1 MNARIVPPPET
12 GAPRGRHIVVL
23 ALRRSGT
30 TALWRLLRQDP
41 RHTCYDEPFSPLLRR
56 LPANNAKRTW
66 DEFIALRARDPK
78 AWAARFAPVPRAEEL
93 CDPLTPQQAD
103 YLAFLAAGGPVV
115 IDETRAT
122 GKLKG
127 IAGVLDHPVVI
138 HLYRHPVAFA
148 SSHMIASQ
156 NRKFLRRQLHRLG
169 FFHRWF
175 YFDAWGME
183 AHWRAPLRAR
193 TEGWLVA
200 EGVAPPPAPRAP
212 AIHKLLAVWLASYRQ
227 LERDGPRHAG
237 GRFLSLSFEALCGAP
252 APVLREIY
260 RLAGRA
266 AHPVDCTALHLAPPG
281 YRPDDPRWREAARA
295 VGFSQSELARFF
307 PYRASHPAMQ
317 TDHGVT
323 TVANPLPTNER
334 TAS

>member
-1 MNARIVPPPET
+1 MNARIALPAET
-12 GAPRGRHIVVL
+12 GAPRGRDILVL

-30 TALWRLLRQDP
+30 TALWHLLRQDP

-66 DEFIALRARDPK
+66 DEFIALRARDPE

-93 CDPLTPQQAD
+93 CDPLTPHQAD

-115 IDETRAT
+115 IDETRAI
-122 GKLKG
+122 GKLEG
-127 IAGVLDHPVVI
+127 ISGVLDRPVVI

-156 NRKFLRRQLHRLG
+156 NRKFMRRELHRLG
-169 FFHRWF
+169 FFRRWF
-175 YFDAWGME
+175 YFDSWGME

-193 TEGWLVA
+193 TEGWLA
-200 EGVAPPPAPRAP
+200 TEGVAPPAPRAP
-212 AIHKLLAVWLASYRQ
+212 AIHKLLAVWLASYRR

-237 GRFLSLSFEALCGAP
+237 GRFVSLSFEAFCRAP

-266 AHPVDCTALHLAPPG
+266 PHPVDCSALHPAPPG
-281 YRPDDPRWREAARA
+281 YRPADPRWRAAARA
-295 VGFSQSELARFF
+295 VGFSPAELARFF
-307 PYRASHPAMQ
+307 PHPAMQ
-317 TDHGVT
+317 TDQGVA
-323 TVANPLPTNER
+323 VAANAPPTNER